1 MLGWNLTGDYK
12 KSYKSYN
19 KVYSSVVSIIKIKMK
34 EEEIRRKMVKTG
46 WFKTLKE
53 YYESEDVIR
62 YYKEVEEIMNT
73 TDYKQ
78 NLLKIAPVENF
89 FTEEVLKQGL
99 ELLKQRDL
107 DTLKKELE
115 YLKQVKIPQLEKLIN
130 NYK

>member
-1 MLGWNLTGDYK
+1 
-12 KSYKSYN
+12 
-19 KVYSSVVSIIKIKMK
+19 MK